1 MLNKYFPMLDNLYT
15 DTKIFVIDQETF
27 FILCSTDSIR
37 VANALC
43 EGLINTSTMV
53 VSVREEYT
61 ENRSQVLVQNRAN
74 NKLGEGNAA
83 KHCDTLPKDVRHGL
97 KNYGEVDKT
106 LLKKKE
112 LCLLRKEGLEIL
124 EQNCIRFS
132 ARNVNFINDDVFL
145 YSIGDALKNTNSSVI
160 QEWADIKQ
168 LSYEE
173 ARNELQMIH
182 DSVTISTVKMNAV
195 WRKFVDKINT
205 LYTRKD
211 IITWAMYNFER
222 ELYLS
227 MVE

>member
-1 MLNKYFPMLDNLYT
+1 MSNKYFPMLDSLYT
-15 DTKIFVIDQETF
+15 NTKIFVVDQETF
-27 FILCSTDSIR
+27 FILCSTESIQ

-53 VSVREEYT
+53 VSTNDEYSET
-61 ENRSQVLVQNRAN
+61 RNQMLVQNRAN

-83 KHCDTLPKDVRHGL
+83 KHCDDLPKDVRHGL
-97 KNYGEVDKT
+97 RNYGEIDSRLRQKR
-106 LLKKKE
+106 E

-132 ARNVNFINDDVFL
+132 SRNVNFINDDVFL
-145 YSIGDALKNTNSSVI
+145 YSIGNALKDTNSAMI

-168 LSYEE
+168 LSYDE
-173 ARNELQMIH
+173 AKNELQMIH
-182 DSVTISTVKMNAV
+182 DSVTISTVKINAV

-205 LYTRKD
+205 LSTRTD

>member
-1 MLNKYFPMLDNLYT
+1 MLDSLYNSSQ
-15 DTKIFVIDQETF
+15 IFVVDQESF
-27 FILCSTDSIR
+27 LVLCKTDSIR
-37 VANALC
+37 VANAIC
-43 EGLINTSTMV
+43 EGLLNTSTMV
-53 VSVREEYT
+53 VSVAETYSETR
-61 ENRSQVLVQNRAN
+61 NQIIVQNRAN

-83 KHCDTLPKDVRHGL
+83 KHCDDLPSDIRHGL
-97 KNYGEVDKT
+97 TNAGELADT
-106 LLKKKE
+106 FLKKKE

-132 ARNVNFINDDVFL
+132 ARNANFIDDDVFI
-145 YSIGDALKNTNSSVI
+145 YAIGQALKDDYSSTV
-160 QEWADIKQ
+160 QEWADIKGV
-168 LSYEE
+168 SYSE

-205 LYTRKD
+205 LENRRD
-211 IITWAMYNFER
+211 ILSWAMYKFER